1 VPRCDLCG
9 QSVQGASELAD
20 LWRRL
25 VLKVGCELAE
35 PCQVSV
41 GIPAQVDVMDA
52 FFGDPTGAGL
62 QLGSPATSK
71 PLVALF
77 AILGHAATKA
87 AQPNAQ
93 LVTGYDGRFSRSL
106 RRSNEPLK
114 SPGRPWRHGVR
125 KPEGCLRQLR
135 STTHGLIGAIRQD
148 TAQWS
153 AGTRASSARF
163 RWWQQ
168 STPTGTLA

>member
-1 VPRCDLCG
+1 
-9 QSVQGASELAD
+9 VQGASELAD

-77 AILGHAATKA
+77 AILGC
-87 AQPNAQ
+87 
-93 LVTGYDGRFSRSL
+93 SRSPKFPSVA
-106 RRSNEPLK
+106 RRCS
-114 SPGRPWRHGVR
+114 SPCRVG
-125 KPEGCLRQLR
+125 EG
-135 STTHGLIGAIRQD
+135 
-148 TAQWS
+148 
-153 AGTRASSARF
+153 
-163 RWWQQ
+163 
-168 STPTGTLA
+168 